1 MNPITIIIL
10 KRFNKKQLAVLVL
23 ALPVGMT
30 SCSDNKT
37 TPQEVQT
44 AAVLRGDSMQITDTL
59 NSEVKLMV
67 ERQVVVERVRDIFGL
82 VKAHQLKTGGLS
94 PEAYFDKAF
103 CSEAWNKM
111 LMGVKAKEYET
122 NTLFFEI
129 DYWLMTRNIGLVTFD
144 EFECT
149 SLYMEDN
156 KKHATV
162 DFLAYEADT
171 SNPARVDLVFEDG
184 RWVIDNFYDM
194 RFHVNVHTSMLEY
207 IAKDVL

>member
-1 MNPITIIIL
+1 M

-23 ALPVGMT
+23 ALPAGMI

-37 TPQEVQT
+37 TTQTEQT
-44 AAVLRGDSMQITDTL
+44 AAVLGGDTIQITDTL
-59 NSEVKLMV
+59 SSEVKQLV
-67 ERQVVVERVRDIFGL
+67 ERQVVVERVRDIYGM
-82 VKAHQLKTGGLS
+82 VKSYQLKTGGMS
-94 PEAYFDKAF
+94 PDADFDNVF
-103 CSEAWNKM
+103 CSKSWNKV
-111 LMGVKAKEYET
+111 LMAVRAKEYET

-129 DYWLMTRNIGLVTFD
+129 DYWLMTRNIGFVTFD

-149 SLYMEDN
+149 GLFMEDN
-156 KKHATV
+156 KKRATV
-162 DFLAYEADT
+162 NFLAYEADT

-194 RFHVNVHTSMLEY
+194 RFNVNLRTSMLEY